1 MGEVIETLPAHRS
14 SFAAPIVF
22 IVVVAFQFLSRWLE
36 QLKKGGVKN
45 ATATRLR
52 GEIKDLLKEAS
63 SLSQPSTFAQANLQ
77 IVSLQL
83 QPLDYWFMLIISICR
98 KQSRVN
104 WFWRVPV
111 ASISQQLVQP
121 FGNVFPIQ
129 IYFSSPLFP
138 IEIANL

>member
-1 MGEVIETLPAHRS
+1 MGEVIETLPAYRS

-63 SLSQPSTFAQANLQ
+63 SLSQPSTFAQAAKLRRMAAAKEKE
-77 IVSLQL
+77 L
-83 QPLDYWFMLIISICR
+83 
-98 KQSRVN
+98 
-104 WFWRVPV
+104 
-111 ASISQQLVQP
+111 
-121 FGNVFPIQ
+121 
-129 IYFSSPLFP
+129 
-138 IEIANL
+138 ANC